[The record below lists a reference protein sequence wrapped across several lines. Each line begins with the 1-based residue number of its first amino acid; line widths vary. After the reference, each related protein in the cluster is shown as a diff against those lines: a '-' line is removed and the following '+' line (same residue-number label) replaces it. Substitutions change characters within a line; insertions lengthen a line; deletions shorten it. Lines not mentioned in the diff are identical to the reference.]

1 MQYTKE
7 NARTLADLKI
17 AAFKKTLD
25 LAPAVIDALRKFDG
39 KSITGN
45 KKRITDAIKAVDPAL
60 YVDIE
65 WDQWLKT
72 KFNITYW
79 EKNRCVRIDESVQ
92 YIDGFFDLL
101 GYFYAKDNIL
111 NFADVEKEIL
121 AQCERIR
128 AYIEKAQYTAD
139 NIETIREKQKK
150 LCQELNDLVRECDHE
165 IAGKFDVTMTYYK

>member
-7 NARTLADLKI
+7 NARTLAGLKI

-45 KKRITDAIKAVDPAL
+45 KKRITDAIKAIDPAL
-60 YVDIE
+60 YVDID

-72 KFNITYW
+72 KLNIKYW
-79 EKNRCVRIDESVQ
+79 ESNRSVKIDESWE
-92 YIDGFFDLL
+92 YIDGSFDLL
-101 GYFYAKDNIL
+101 SYFYAKDNIL
-111 NFADVEKEIL
+111 NFADAEKAIL
-121 AQCERIR
+121 AECERIR

-139 NIETIREKQKK
+139 NIETIRATQQR
-150 LCQELNDLVRECDHE
+150 LCQELNDLVRGCDHE
-165 IAGKFDVTMTYYK
+165 IAERFDVTMTYYK